1 MAPFDA
7 SLAPGFGIEHLEPE
21 HAASFIHHLRLHLAD
36 NGRDGL
42 VYSPVDPRELNGSMV
57 ETQRRV
63 QSWTRCMQRG
73 VHQTEWR
80 RVFVVRDLTLTP
92 VQRRQR
98 PDRGVVGHLDLRG
111 GTMLAE
117 LHRCQLAMG
126 LYRSCRGRGVGRCL
140 LDAAVDWARQ
150 QPSLV
155 WMDLGVFS
163 HNAAALH
170 LYGSAGFRE
179 VGRVA
184 ERYEVLGQR
193 IDDVQMT
200 LRLRPSD

>member
-1 MAPFDA
+1 MAPLDA
-7 SLAPGFGIEHLEPE
+7 RLASRFAIERLEPE
-21 HAASFIHHLRLHLAD
+21 HAASFVHHLRLHLAD

-42 VYSPVDPRELNGSMV
+42 VYSPVEPRELSGSAV

-80 RVFVVRDLTLTP
+80 RVFVVRDLALTP
-92 VQRRQR
+92 VERRQR

-111 GTMLAE
+111 GAMLAE

-126 LYRSCRGRGVGRCL
+126 LYGSCRGQGVGSAL
-140 LDAAVDWARQ
+140 LHKALDWTGE
-150 QPSLV
+150 QPSLI
-155 WMDLGVFS
+155 WMDLSVFS

-170 LYGSAGFRE
+170 LYAKVGFRE